1 MVDAIRPRMNPA
13 GYTPCFDKSNT
24 FHDLQR
30 LLSTP
35 THSAVGD
42 DFLVSIH
49 FIGPLG

>member
-1 MVDAIRPRMNPA
+1 
-13 GYTPCFDKSNT
+13 
-24 FHDLQR
+24 LQR